1 MYCILHCWIARLLSI
16 KLLTSRVPM
25 SFSSREE
32 TNRRSRLSGPVGS
45 LKNLPNSTQAT
56 SSRLSQRPKRC
67 RRLTIALWFTRIQQL
82 PWSLKCSEIC
92 KEGQVFLKSDL
103 PRPFHS
109 QHLTYLRTSRSAQD
123 KLRLAVAVDSHA
135 DVSKH
140 GAQKV
145 DMSCIQGCRRE
156 IDGSSLIH
164 SEAAFHGPR
173 TGGIPSSIVA
183 RWFERELWV
192 FRMWMWCDATISWCC
207 FDVFLSSTT
216 HMFNAWTSQSHTENA
231 DPKIGNCFGIKSTNQ
246 GSPKLLGDVQ
256 NHQPIPV
263 WFQAV

>member
-92 KEGQVFLKSDL
+92 KEGQVFLKMACHFRCRKTIGT
-103 PRPFHS
+103 PW
-109 QHLTYLRTSRSAQD
+109 
-123 KLRLAVAVDSHA
+123 
-135 DVSKH
+135 VSPLK
-140 GAQKV
+140 AP
-145 DMSCIQGCRRE
+145 I
-156 IDGSSLIH
+156 SSLISPKAWH
-164 SEAAFHGPR
+164 QLRGLWAEDRPGEVCGNRKTLQEHMHGQ
-173 TGGIPSSIVA
+173 
-183 RWFERELWV
+183 
-192 FRMWMWCDATISWCC
+192 RMKM
-207 FDVFLSSTT
+207 DVF
-216 HMFNAWTSQSHTENA
+216 
-231 DPKIGNCFGIKSTNQ
+231 
-246 GSPKLLGDVQ
+246 
-256 NHQPIPV
+256 
-263 WFQAV
+263 